1 MVGMSKNPRYDGKP
15 LLRLIELYVID
26 AVGALTP
33 EHQKNLDAMAPK
45 LCQIYGTT
53 GDWRTAIA
61 KAMALPETMPDSI
74 REMWSRNQQIAKQN
88 GTSLTAEAFAVM
100 FVDANIPQ

>member
-1 MVGMSKNPRYDGKP
+1 MSKNPRYDGKP

-33 EHQKNLDAMAPK
+33 EQARNLDALGPK
-45 LCQIYGTT
+45 LCQLYGAT
-53 GDWRTAIA
+53 GDWRAA
-61 KAMALPETMPDSI
+61 VARAMAFPETMPHSI
-74 REMWSRNQQIAKQN
+74 RELWSKNQEIAKQN
-88 GTSLTAEAFAVM
+88 GVKLAAEDFAVM

>member
-1 MVGMSKNPRYDGKP
+1 MSSNPRYDGKP

-26 AVGALTP
+26 AVGALTS
-33 EHQKNLDAMAPK
+33 EQKRNLDAMSPK
-45 LCQIYGTT
+45 LCQLYGTT

-61 KAMALPETMPDSI
+61 KAMAFPETMPHSI

-88 GTSLTAEAFAVM
+88 GAELTAEAFAEM
-100 FVDANIPQ
+100 FVDANIAQ